1 MQKAPID
8 PADLR
13 LQEILRIARPS
24 PPLPPGFTEQ
34 VWSRLHRTE
43 RNATQTGILDAL
55 NRWVEPWL
63 RPRLA
68 LGGLLTLLAVSTAAG
83 VLRAPGLAR
92 QEAQQRYVAAVSP
105 HVSP

>member
-1 MQKAPID
+1 MPNPSVD

-13 LQEILRIARPS
+13 LQHALRSARPS
-24 PPLPPGFTEQ
+24 PPLPSDFSQQ
-34 VWSRLHRTE
+34 VWKRIE
-43 RNATQTGILDAL
+43 RQERASPQPNLLEML

-68 LGGLLTLLAVSTAAG
+68 LGGLLALLAISAAAG
-83 VLRAPGLAR
+83 LLSAPGLAR
-92 QEAQQRYVAAVSP
+92 HEAQLRYVASVSP